1 MNAWPALQTV
11 LYDGWVLRYADG
23 YTRRANSVNP
33 IYSSSVDLNTKIE
46 YCEKSYA
53 RRGLRTIFKMTDE
66 VCPSDLDRVLQD
78 KGYIREAETSV
89 QILRLNSINLNVH
102 SGVEMDGTL
111 DDSWL
116 DAFFR
121 MSGADVKY
129 RNTLS
134 SILTR
139 GPMERCLAQIE
150 RSGKIIACGV
160 GVREDTTV
168 GLFDIIVDQ
177 QLRGMGLGRL
187 ITESMLAWAKKAG
200 ADTSYL
206 QVMVDN
212 RMALALYKKLGFM
225 EEYRYWYR
233 VNRPRK

>member
-1 MNAWPALQTV
+1 MNAWPALETI
-11 LYDGWVLRYADG
+11 LYDGWVLRFANG

-33 IYSSSVDLNTKIE
+33 VYASSIDLNTKIS
-46 YCEKSYA
+46 YCEGMYTQK
-53 RRGLRTIFKMTDE
+53 GLRTIFKMTRD
-66 VCPSDLDRVLQD
+66 VFPPDLDSVLEN
-78 KGYIREAETSV
+78 KGYAREAETSV
-89 QILRLNSINLNVH
+89 QILMLDSFKSEADERVDISDR
-102 SGVEMDGTL
+102 MD
-111 DDSWL
+111 DAWL

-121 MSGADVKY
+121 MSGTDVKY
-129 RNTLS
+129 RDTLS

-160 GVREDTTV
+160 GAREDTTV
-168 GLFDIIVDQ
+168 GLFEIIVDQ